1 MPVPVTPMV
10 TAHFGLLLGDFF
22 LLVQLFDG
30 LDLFLEFHPPVLEPD
45 LDLPLCQAQLVGH
58 FYSPPSGEVMVGVKL
73 FLQLQGLVSCVS
85 LSAPSTEATGTSE
98 KMCSPCRKKAM
109 QFILK
114 II

>member
-1 MPVPVTPMV
+1 MPVPVTPVV

-45 LDLPLCQAQLVGH
+45 LYLPLCQAQLVGH

-73 FLQLQGLVSCVS
+73 FLQLQGLKAGVS
-85 LSAPSTEATGTSE
+85 LSSSASWASVG
-98 KMCSPCRKKAM
+98 A
-109 QFILK
+109 
-114 II
+114 